1 MTNESKTAQTT
12 KTRYA
17 VVVAK
22 WNSFVTDGLLQGALK
37 TLKAQ
42 GFDSQVFEVPGAFE
56 LPLVCQE
63 TAKSEAFEAVIA
75 LGAVIRGD
83 TPHFDYVCSGVTHG
97 ITQASLST
105 SVPIAFG
112 VLTTDTA
119 EHAVARSRDDAN
131 NKGSEAAMAA
141 IDMVEVLRTIP
152 S

>member
-1 MTNESKTAQTT
+1 LTEQTHT
-12 KTRYA
+12 KGSRYA

-42 GFDSQVFEVPGAFE
+42 GMEAEVFQVPGAFE
-56 LPLVCQE
+56 LPLICQE
-63 TAKSEAFEAVIA
+63 AAKSSAFVGVIA

-105 SVPIAFG
+105 GRPIAFG
-112 VLTTDTA
+112 VLTTDNV
-119 EHAVARSRDDAN
+119 EHAIERSRDDAN
-131 NKGSEAAMAA
+131 NKGSEAALAA
-141 IDMVEVLRTIP
+141 IEMVELLKTIP
-152 S
+152 Q

>member
-1 MTNESKTAQTT
+1 LTNQSKTAETT
-12 KTRYA
+12 RTRYA
-17 VVVAK
+17 IVVAK
-22 WNSFVTDGLLQGALK
+22 WNSFVTDGLLQGAVR
-37 TLKAQ
+37 TLEAQ
-42 GFDSQVFEVPGAFE
+42 GLDSQVFQVPGAFE

-63 TAKSEAFEAVIA
+63 AAKSEAFEAVIA

-112 VLTTDTA
+112 VLTTDTV
-119 EHAVARSRDDAN
+119 EDAVARSRDDAN

-141 IDMVEVLRTIP
+141 IDMVEVLQTVP
-152 S
+152 N